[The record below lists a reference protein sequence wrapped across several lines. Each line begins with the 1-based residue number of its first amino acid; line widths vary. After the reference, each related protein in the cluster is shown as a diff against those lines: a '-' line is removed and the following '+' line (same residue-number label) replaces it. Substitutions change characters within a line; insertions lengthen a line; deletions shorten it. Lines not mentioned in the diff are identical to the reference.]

1 MFPIPDALAAFYLVC
16 FAVGFLFVFAS
27 LFLGLTHDTLHLPG
41 LPHGDGGQG
50 DLGGPGQGAG
60 GDGILHGGDV
70 GDVGGAEA
78 TDLGPQEATAAHPV
92 GHHGGHG
99 VSPVNL
105 STVMAFLT
113 WFGGAGYL
121 LRVYAGLWGLASVV
135 AASLAGLVGGAI
147 IFYFLVRVLLPGQ
160 RILDPAD
167 YRMEGTVAQVTV
179 PIKPGVVGEIVYCK
193 GGSRRSD
200 GARSVDGSAIERGT
214 EVVVVRYERGIAYV
228 EPWNS
233 YVAKG

>member
-1 MFPIPDALAAFYLVC
+1 MFPIPDALAAFYLIC

-41 LPHGDGGQG
+41 LSHGDGGHG
-50 DLGGPGQGAG
+50 ALEGLHADGGGQLDVHGGETAGVVHSESGPNG
-60 GDGILHGGDV
+60 GDNTLN
-70 GDVGGAEA
+70 A
-78 TDLGPQEATAAHPV
+78 
-92 GHHGGHG
+92 GHG
-99 VSPVNL
+99 VSPINL
-105 STVMAFLT
+105 STIMAFLT

-135 AASLAGLVGGAI
+135 ASSLAGLAGGAI
-147 IFYFLVRVLLPGQ
+147 IFYFLARLLLPGQ

-167 YRMEGTVAQVTV
+167 YRMEGTVAEVTI
-179 PIKPGVVGEIVYCK
+179 PIKPGMAGEIVYSK

-228 EPWNS
+228 EPWSS
-233 YVAKG
+233 YVQKG